1 MKKRVLFLI
10 LPAFLY
16 ADNLKSLLEFATTN
30 NNIVVS
36 KTLTQEA
43 KNLELESTKSG
54 YYPTLDIG
62 GTYQNLNQRSPGLA
76 GEVYS
81 GYATVGLDIYDG
93 GKRSNLVKQN
103 KALLQSATLDVS
115 SYQKELQLA
124 IVQDFYTIKSIE
136 ASLEALKE
144 KQVQLK
150 AELERI
156 KKFYEVGTTTKD
168 DVDKLQ
174 AAYSNNIYQ
183 IDTTKYQILSL
194 KKLFSIKIG
203 KNVHSFEES
212 NILIPNNIQKEIN
225 DNIQA
230 LKANASSLMH
240 SANSINSAY
249 KPQLKLENTYSFYDY
264 DRTDIDHKE
273 GLDDQNK
280 LMVTLNIRLFDN
292 GTTQKQK
299 EAILIQK
306 KALEKEISQLEQI
319 QDINVHLALSKIDT
333 TKAQITSAKSS
344 LDSAISAY
352 ETITEK
358 YRVGTI
364 DNIAYLDALSVKT
377 DAKAQYQ
384 TALNNLQ
391 IAYCSYYYYTNKNI
405 QEFIK

>member
-1 MKKRVLFLI
+1 MKKRVLFL
-10 LPAFLY
+10 LVPAFLY

-36 KTLTQEA
+36 KTLTQKS
-43 KNLELESTKSG
+43 KNLELDSAKSG

-62 GTYQNLNQRSPGLA
+62 GAYQNLNQRTPGAA
-76 GEVYS
+76 GEVYT

-93 GKRSNLVKQN
+93 GYRSNLVKQN
-103 KALLQSATLDVS
+103 KALLRASSFDLS
-115 SYQKELQLA
+115 SYKKSLQLS
-124 IVQDFYTIKSIE
+124 IVEDFYTIKSIE

-144 KQVQLK
+144 KQIQLL
-150 AELERI
+150 AELERV

-174 AAYSNNIYQ
+174 AAYSNNIYE

-203 KNVHSFEES
+203 KKVDTFEES
-212 NILIPNNIQKEIN
+212 EITIPNNITKEI
-225 DNIQA
+225 DDSIKA
-230 LKANASSLMH
+230 LKQNADSLMY
-240 SANSINSAY
+240 SANSLNSTY
-249 KPQLKLENTYSFYDY
+249 MPKLKVENTYSFYDY
-264 DRTDIDHKE
+264 GRTDIDHTE

-280 LMVTLNIRLFDN
+280 LMVTLNLRLFDN

-299 EAILIQK
+299 EALLVQK
-306 KALEKEISQLEQI
+306 QALEKEIAQQEQI
-319 QDINVHLALSKIDT
+319 QDINVHLALSKIET
-333 TKAQITSAKSS
+333 IKAQITSAKSS
-344 LDSAISAY
+344 LDSANSAY

-364 DNIAYLDALSVKT
+364 DNIAYLDALTVKT
-377 DAKAQYQ
+377 DAKAQYK